1 MARGWILK
9 KPPSPVFRPC
19 QHPFWQGAVL
29 IAAPARLFPALK
41 FRATPVDTPAKSQ
54 APACPGQ
61 LCKAGLNRQQHCA
74 GGRGWQFMRPIQS
87 GEVQVG
93 QPLPYDAY
101 DERGKLLLRA
111 GHVLTTASSVERLV
125 RVAYFDDIP
134 LTPSRPDIL
143 DDNAASGRPLAL
155 ILSARYRLHA
165 VLTSGRS
172 PDFSVEIKRIAEL
185 LQRACHVN
193 ADLSLASITLQR
205 DGHYATRHMVNVAI
219 ACELVGSAMELPLA
233 ERTSIMA
240 AALTMNIGML
250 DLQQELLDVDG
261 PLSETQHF
269 EVRRHCER
277 GATLLGERGVTDA
290 LWLQTVRDHHER
302 PDGSG
307 YPEGKH
313 GEAIALPA
321 RLLSF
326 ADVYCARVAGRHYR
340 PPLQANVALRWLYLN
355 EGARLDG
362 KIAAS
367 FIKTLGIYPPGTGV
381 RLRNGSIAVVTHRGS
396 GSLTPQVSSIT
407 THDGLRIG
415 IPIRRRGNVA
425 AHAISEA
432 VNLDELELS
441 VSMEALWG
449 ADAVT

>member
-1 MARGWILK
+1 
-9 KPPSPVFRPC
+9 
-19 QHPFWQGAVL
+19 
-29 IAAPARLFPALK
+29 
-41 FRATPVDTPAKSQ
+41 
-54 APACPGQ
+54 
-61 LCKAGLNRQQHCA
+61 
-74 GGRGWQFMRPIQS
+74 MRPIQS
-87 GEVQVG
+87 GEVNVG

-111 GHVLTTASSVERLV
+111 GHVLATETSVERLV
-125 RVAYFDDIP
+125 RVAYFDDTPP
-134 LTPSRPDIL
+134 LASRAEVL
-143 DDNAASGRPLAL
+143 DDSATSSRPLAL
-155 ILSARYRLHA
+155 ILSARYRLHRA
-165 VLTSGRS
+165 LTNSRAA
-172 PDFSVEIKRIAEL
+172 DFPGEIKRIAEL

-193 ADLSLASITLQR
+193 ADLSLASIILQR

-219 ACELVGSAMELPLA
+219 TCELVGSVLDLPQA
-233 ERTSIMA
+233 DRSSILA

-250 DLQQELLDVDG
+250 ELQQELLHVDG
-261 PLSETQHF
+261 PLSDTQYV
-269 EVRRHCER
+269 EVRQHCQR
-277 GATLLGERGVTDA
+277 SASLLGERGVTDA
-290 LWLQTVRDHHER
+290 LWLQTVMDHHER

-307 YPEGKH
+307 YPGGKH

-321 RLLSF
+321 RLLAF
-326 ADVYCARVAGRHYR
+326 ADVYCARVTGRCYR

-381 RLRNGSIAVVTHRGS
+381 RLRSGSIAVVTHRGS
-396 GSLTPQVSSIT
+396 GSLRPQVSSIT

-415 IPIRRRGNVA
+415 VPIRRRGDVE

-432 VNLDELELS
+432 VDLDALELS
-441 VSMEALWG
+441 VNMEALWG